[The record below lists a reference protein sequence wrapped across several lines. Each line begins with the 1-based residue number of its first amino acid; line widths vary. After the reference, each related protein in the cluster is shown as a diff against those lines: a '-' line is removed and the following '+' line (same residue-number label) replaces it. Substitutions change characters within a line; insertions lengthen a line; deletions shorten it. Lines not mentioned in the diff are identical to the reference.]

1 MFTIKSCFTI
11 LQPPA
16 CDLVCP
22 AGLLPD
28 VRGCACW
35 GGGDTGLFRQREKEG
50 KKERHLL
57 VLATSISVDFS
68 CLSILTK
75 GPLQMR
81 SRQGCHLLANMLSV
95 IFCALG
101 LLSGA
106 GPHGSLAHANRT
118 NPSRT
123 CLSVSLSSISPP
135 PLPAP
140 LLFSAFAR
148 QCVSLSCLFAL
159 SSISLFVHLF
169 PPSLFLSLSRSS
181 LSLSQKTVLGL
192 CVS

>member
-1 MFTIKSCFTI
+1 MRSSLPRGT
-11 LQPPA
+11 PA
-16 CDLVCP
+16 RCKGMWVL
-22 AGLLPD
+22 
-28 VRGCACW
+28 
-35 GGGDTGLFRQREKEG
+35 GGGRNTGLFRQREKEG

-57 VLATSISVDFS
+57 VFATSISVDFS

-101 LLSGA
+101 LPSGA
-106 GPHGSLAHANRT
+106 GPHGNPAHANRT

-140 LLFSAFAR
+140 LLFSVFAR

-169 PPSLFLSLSRSS
+169 PPSLFLSLPRSS